1 MAKVIGA
8 SYSPPGGEPRPVTL
22 YGPTGVPLLFDSSNK
37 VPVSLYGKGT
47 VAGDTAVE
55 LVTQGS
61 HKLVKVGMYVNGGY
75 LVENLPDNSDGQDF
89 SSSRMM
95 AVGSLNYLFNG
106 ASRDRQRGNVAL
118 ALLASAAR
126 TAETSSSD
134 TVNYNHTK
142 ILLVVNVSSMT
153 ATPVLTPKL
162 QIKDSIS
169 SAYVTVWTAAANIT
183 ATGTY
188 AYLFAIGGSG
198 GAGGFTEVASLLVG
212 RTWRFTM
219 SVADTDSATYSVSA
233 DLLL

>member
-22 YGPTGVPLLFDSSNK
+22 YGPTGVPLLFDSTNK

-47 VAGDTAVE
+47 VAGDTPISTVSASVGQ
-55 LVTQGS
+55 LRVTLYETTGNAIS
-61 HKLVKVGMYVNGGY
+61 RPA
-75 LVENLPDNSDGQDF
+75 ESDGQ
-89 SSSRMM
+89 
-95 AVGSLNYLFNG
+95 ANG
-106 ASRDRQRGNVAL
+106 AYALASNARGQIFNETTWDRQRGNTAIT
-118 ALLASAAR
+118 LLASAAR

-153 ATPVLTPKL
+153 ATPILTPKL

-169 SAYVTVWTAAANIT
+169 SNYVTIWTAAVNIT

-219 SVADTDSATYSVSA
+219 SVADADSATYSVSA